1 MFTLV
6 FSICVLSTVLMIA
19 GVVRS
24 VWRDGRASR
33 EISRAGEDFLTRW
46 RA

>member
-6 FSICVLSTVLMIA
+6 FSVCVFSTILMII
-19 GVVRS
+19 GVIRS
-24 VWRDGRASR
+24 VRRDGRASR
-33 EISRAGEDFLTRW
+33 EISRSGEDFLTRW